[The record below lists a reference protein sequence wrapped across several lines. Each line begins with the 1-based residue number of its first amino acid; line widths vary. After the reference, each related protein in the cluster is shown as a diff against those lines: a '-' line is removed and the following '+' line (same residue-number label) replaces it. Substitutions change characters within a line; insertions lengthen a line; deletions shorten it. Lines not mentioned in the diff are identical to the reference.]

1 MANDVKMTNEETMLM
16 MQSEMRGNMSITKSM
31 VDFYHNY
38 KSGIAQDDLMS
49 LYKHNKQYIYVICK

>member
-1 MANDVKMTNEETMLM
+1 
-16 MQSEMRGNMSITKSM
+16 MRGTMSITKSM

-49 LYKHNKQYIYVICK
+49 LYKHNK

>member
-1 MANDVKMTNEETMLM
+1 MANEIKVSNEEMLM

-38 KSGIAQDDLMS
+38 KSGIGSDDLMS
-49 LYKHNKQYIYVICK
+49 LYKHN